1 MNNIS
6 NKLTFLQKDDYM
18 NNFITR
24 TFLDSTGLSFSFEDV
39 MKNNISVVLGEPAS
53 GKTYQFKQYQKE
65 NKDTVIKIDL
75 VNIDDFHIEAISSN
89 IKVILFDSIDEALE
103 NSHYKQISSKIKN
116 IRNAI
121 KDKNLNINI
130 SISCRY
136 FEWKEY
142 YKKDIEINEN
152 EEIKI
157 YYIQDLEKNDI
168 NKLLE
173 INTINQDEFWKWIKS
188 NNLDGILKNIL
199 LLTNIFKKFDIYKNK
214 TQTINL
220 YEEIILDYLSMK
232 GYGRELNGNFKTLGS
247 EDKLAILSSLATY
260 MSLNYKST
268 IDKSYLDKLD
278 KNLFKIKDI
287 KFDQQKIETLLASSL
302 FKNED
307 EKISFNHKSFQEF
320 LSAYFLNL
328 KNIDFETIKN
338 IFGNKYG
345 FYNEYEEIITYLSE
359 LNDKLFDN
367 FVRFDPFVFRR
378 NKGLDEIKQKVLVK
392 SIIDY
397 TQDSYLRTKVKQF
410 YLKDSSLNKIDLPN
424 VENIFKECV
433 DINNITVET
442 YQYIVGIFNYKY
454 TEELE
459 KYILEIWNIHLMNKE
474 KLVLFFNSDNFKN
487 LNDKFEN
494 IKYSEILLDYIV
506 ANNLIDESID
516 ILKYR
521 IFISLY
527 GKVDFNK
534 LLPILKSKISF
545 HALSLYH
552 NMVIKLDCHELV
564 SLFKVVSSEKD
575 IQLDNQQLTILILSI
590 LKNHQILHTKIQ
602 LNEIDFLINKTNM
615 NFELIY
621 SDDEFNY
628 YKNISFENLAV
639 ENKTIQVPLSVMRFI
654 YHIPRLSLENKT
666 NTQDAKNI
674 LTFEEITKKL
684 KYWIENPTIN
694 LSDEFYSIMRDEIK
708 SIELIGLEDFNQ
720 YLIDIHDKENELL
733 NIDIKN
739 VVLQFLTLDK
749 DTYNYIK
756 KYWEKDYINNYI
768 YFRYMLKLDVNNAI
782 SDFRERIFNNTELT
796 VILDKFKENKDFD
809 NQEIEYNLILKIKYL
824 FTSMNFIYIPKRQH
838 NFLVDIKN
846 INDENLKFIIEKY
859 DICFHDI
866 KNPNRG
872 YWLDEYAEMY
882 YMISQ
887 TFDEIS
893 LDIQRIKLLEDLVC
907 KTENIKIFLK
917 DSLEKLYNLRNK
929 EERTKNYKDILD
941 NYEINNKKILL
952 EDLHSCAC
960 KILDKQKILL
970 MEDPISVEF
979 RDLLNASGY
988 NVSDQGKGGESA
1000 TGKSFGERDL
1010 IFKNEKG
1017 DIVSFLEAIKVKGF
1031 KKSKIDEHY
1040 QKLIKNYD
1048 FLGNKENYML
1058 VYYFGNNFDDFWIK
1072 YKKNFDS
1079 FEEIKNSDFDKSNIK
1094 ICNNFT
1100 KRGTTVFHVILNFV
1114 LDNNK
1119 VNK

>member
-1 MNNIS
+1 
-6 NKLTFLQKDDYM
+6 M

-24 TFLDSTGLSFSFEDV
+24 TFLDSTGLSFSFEDIV
-39 MKNNISVVLGEPAS
+39 NTKISIILGEPAS

-65 NKDTVIKIDL
+65 NKVSAINVDL
-75 VNIDDFHIEAISSN
+75 VNINDFHIETISSN

-103 NSHYKQISSKIKN
+103 TSRYNQITSKIKN

-130 SISCRY
+130 LISCRY
-136 FEWKEY
+136 FDWKEY
-142 YKKDIEINEN
+142 YEEAIKINEN
-152 EEIKI
+152 DEIKI
-157 YYIQDLEKNDI
+157 YYIHDLEKNNI

-173 INTINQDEFWKWIKS
+173 INTINQDEFWEWIKS
-188 NNLDGILKNIL
+188 NNLDGVLRNIL
-199 LLTNIFKKFDIYKNK
+199 LLTNILKNFDFYKNK
-214 TQTINL
+214 TQSINL
-220 YEEIILDYLSMK
+220 YEKIILDSLSTK
-232 GYGRELNGNFKTLGS
+232 GEGRELNEKFKTLGS
-247 EDKLAILSSLATY
+247 EYKLAILSSLATY
-260 MSLNYKST
+260 MSLNHKSW
-268 IDKSYLDKLD
+268 IDKNKLD
-278 KNLFKIKDI
+278 TLDYDLYKIKEVE
-287 KFDQQKIETLLASSL
+287 FNQQKIETLLASSL
-302 FKNED
+302 FKNEA
-307 EKISFNHKSFQEF
+307 EKISFNHKAFQEF

-359 LNDKLFDN
+359 LNDNLFNN

-378 NKGLDEIKQKVLVK
+378 HKGLDEIKQNFLVK

-433 DINNITVET
+433 EINNITVET

-459 KYILEIWNIHLMNKE
+459 KYIFEIWDNYLKDKE
-474 KLVLFFNSDNFKN
+474 KLVLFFNSDDFGN

-494 IKYSEILLDYIV
+494 IKYTKSLLDFIV
-506 ANNLIDESID
+506 KNNLIDEDID
-516 ILKYR
+516 IQKYR

-534 LLPILKSKISF
+534 LLPILKSKSLL
-545 HALSLYH
+545 HGLTLYH
-552 NMVIKLDCHELV
+552 KMIIKLDCNELT
-564 SLFKVVSSEKD
+564 SLFKVISSEKD
-575 IQLDNQQLTILILSI
+575 IKLDNQQLTILILNI
-590 LKNHQILHTKIQ
+590 LKNYQTVHTKIE
-602 LNEIDFLINKTNM
+602 LNEIDSLITKTNM
-615 NFELIY
+615 NFKLIG

-628 YKNISFENLAV
+628 YKNISLESLAV
-639 ENKTIQVPLSVMRFI
+639 ENKTIQIPFSIIEILSFA
-654 YHIPRLSLENKT
+654 YQLNSSN
-666 NTQDAKNI
+666 NTTIKETKNI
-674 LTFEEITKKL
+674 LTFEEITNKL
-684 KYWIENPTIN
+684 KHWIDNPNIN
-694 LSDEFYSIMRDEIK
+694 LADEFYSIMQDEIK
-708 SIELIGLEDFNQ
+708 LIDLIGLNDFNQ
-720 YLIDIHDKENELL
+720 YLIDIHDKQNELL

-739 VVLQFLTLDK
+739 VILQFLTLDK
-749 DTYNYIK
+749 NNYKYIK
-756 KYWEKDYINNYI
+756 EYWEKDYVNNNI

-782 SDFRERIFNNTELT
+782 SEFRERIFNNEGLE
-796 VILDKFKENKDFD
+796 VKLDKFKENKDFD
-809 NQEIEYNLILKIKYL
+809 NQEIGYNLILKIKYF
-824 FTSMNFIYIPKRQH
+824 FTSMNFIYIPKKQH
-838 NFLVDIKN
+838 NFLLDVKN

-866 KNPNRG
+866 KNPNRENRE
-872 YWLDEYAEMY
+872 YLLDEYAEIY

-887 TFDEIS
+887 TFNEIS
-893 LDIQRIKLLEDLVC
+893 LDIKRIKLLEDLVC

-970 MEDPISVEF
+970 MEDPISLEF

-988 NVSDQGKGGESA
+988 NVSDQGKGGKSA

-1010 IFKNEKG
+1010 IVKNEKG
-1017 DIVSFLEAIKVKGF
+1017 DIVSFLEAIKVNDF
-1031 KKSKIDEHY
+1031 EKSKIDEHY
-1040 QKLIKNYD
+1040 QRLIENYD

-1079 FEEIKNSDFDKSNIK
+1079 FEEIRNSDLNKLNIK
-1094 ICNNFT
+1094 IGKNFT
-1100 KRGTTVFHVILNFV
+1100 KRGTTVFHVVLNFIS
-1114 LDNNK
+1114 DKENI
-1119 VNK
+1119 

>member
-1 MNNIS
+1 MS
-6 NKLTFLQKDDYM
+6 
-18 NNFITR
+18 NFITR
-24 TFLDSTGLSFSFEDV
+24 TFLDSAGLSFTFKDLI
-39 MKNNISVVLGEPAS
+39 KNKMSIILGEPGS
-53 GKTYQFKQYQKE
+53 GKTYQFEQYQKE
-65 NKDTVIKIDL
+65 NEDTTIKIDL
-75 VNIDDFHIEAISSN
+75 ISIDDFQIETISPT

-103 NSHYKQISSKIKN
+103 NKRYKQIASKIEN
-116 IRNAI
+116 ICNVI
-121 KDKNLNINI
+121 KKKNLNINI

-142 YKKDIEINEN
+142 YREDITKNEKIN
-152 EEIKI
+152 I
-157 YYIQDLEKNDI
+157 YYIKDLEKNKID
-168 NKLLE
+168 KLLK
-173 INTINQDEFWKWIKS
+173 INAINQDEFWKWIKS
-188 NNLDGILKNIL
+188 NNLEGINKNIL
-199 LLTNIFKKFDIYKNK
+199 LLINILKEFNYYKNENNTTK
-214 TQTINL
+214 L
-220 YEEIILDYLSMK
+220 YEKIILGYLSTR
-232 GYGRELNGNFKTLGS
+232 GNDRELNNNYKNLKSENKLG
-247 EDKLAILSSLATY
+247 ILSSLATY
-260 MSLNYKST
+260 MSLNHKSWV
-268 IDKSYLDKLD
+268 D
-278 KNLFKIKDI
+278 KNNLDTLDYDLYKIKEVE
-287 KFDQQKIETLLASSL
+287 FNQQKIETLLASSL

-359 LNDKLFDN
+359 LNGKLFDN

-378 NKGLDEIKQKVLVK
+378 DKGLDEIKQKVLVK

-397 TQDSYLRTKVKQF
+397 TQDSYLRTKVKQV
-410 YLKDSSLNKIDLPN
+410 YLKNSSLNKIDLPN
-424 VENIFKECV
+424 VEDIFKESV

-459 KYILEIWNIHLMNKE
+459 KYILEIWDNYLKDKE
-474 KLVLFFNSDNFKN
+474 KLVLFLNSDKFGN
-487 LNDKFEN
+487 LNDKFDN
-494 IKYSEILLDYIV
+494 IKYTEMLLDFIV
-506 ANNLIDESID
+506 KNNFIDEDID

-552 NMVIKLDCHELV
+552 NMVIKLNYDELT
-564 SLFKVVSSEKD
+564 SLFKVISSEKD
-575 IQLDNQQLTILILSI
+575 IKLDNQQLTILILNI
-590 LKNHQILHTKIQ
+590 LKNYQTVHTKIE
-602 LNEIDFLINKTNM
+602 LNEIDFLMIKTNM
-615 NFELIY
+615 NFKLIG

-639 ENKTIQVPLSVMRFI
+639 ENKTIQIPFSIIHFI
-654 YHIPRLSLENKT
+654 YNIPRISIENKT
-666 NTQDAKNI
+666 NTQETKNI
-674 LTFEEITKKL
+674 LTFKEITNKL
-684 KYWIENPTIN
+684 KHWIENPNIN
-694 LSDEFYSIMRDEIK
+694 LADEFYSIMRDEIK
-708 SIELIGLEDFNQ
+708 LIDLIGLNDFTQ
-720 YLIDIHDKENELL
+720 YLIDIHDKQNELL

-739 VVLQFLTLDK
+739 VILQFLTLDK
-749 DTYNYIK
+749 NNYKYIK
-756 KYWEKDYINNYI
+756 EYWEKDYVNNNI
-768 YFRYMLKLDVNNAI
+768 YFRYMLKLNVNDAI
-782 SDFRERIFNNTELT
+782 SEFRERIFNNEELE
-796 VILDKFKENKDFD
+796 VKLDKFKENKDFD
-809 NQEIEYNLILKIKYL
+809 KQEIEYSLILKIKYL

-838 NFLVDIKN
+838 NFLLDVQN

-866 KNPNRG
+866 KNPNRE
-872 YWLDEYAEMY
+872 YWLDEYAEIY

-887 TFDEIS
+887 TFNEIS
-893 LDIQRIKLLEDLVC
+893 LDIKRIKLLEDLVC
-907 KTENIKIFLK
+907 ETENIKKLLK

-952 EDLHSCAC
+952 VDLHSCAC

-970 MEDPISVEF
+970 MEDPISLEF

-988 NVSDQGKGGESA
+988 NVSDQGKGRKSP

-1031 KKSKIDEHY
+1031 KKSEIDEHY
-1040 QKLIKNYD
+1040 QKLIENYD

-1058 VYYFGNNFDDFWIK
+1058 VYYLGNNFDDFWNK

-1094 ICNNFT
+1094 IGKNFT
-1100 KRGTTVFHVILNFV
+1100 KRGATVFHVVLNFI
-1114 LDNNK
+1114 LDNENI
-1119 VNK
+1119 